1 MTSFA
6 CIVSFL
12 AAKNPKKRKRPIGD
26 GHVHHPA
33 DLDGL
38 LDVRDV
44 RDVRLDVARDAR
56 PDGACHREAEARH
69 DEPADG
75 VDAVS
80 DAHDDDANA
89 EAEAEAEDTRCRP
102 RLY

>member
-26 GHVHHPA
+26 GHVHHPV

-44 RDVRLDVARDAR
+44 LDVRLDVARDAR

-75 VDAVS
+75 VGAVS

-89 EAEAEAEDTRCRP
+89 EAEAEDTRCRP

>member
-1 MTSFA
+1 MNWAGT
-6 CIVSFL
+6 VPQ
-12 AAKNPKKRKRPIGD
+12 KPKRPIGD

-38 LDVRDV
+38 RDVRDV
-44 RDVRLDVARDAR
+44 RDVR
-56 PDGACHREAEARH
+56 PDGPCRREAEARH

-89 EAEAEAEDTRCRP
+89 EAEAEDTRCRP

>member
-1 MTSFA
+1 M
-6 CIVSFL
+6 
-12 AAKNPKKRKRPIGD
+12 
-26 GHVHHPA
+26 
-33 DLDGL
+33 
-38 LDVRDV
+38 

-56 PDGACHREAEARH
+56 PDELCRREAEARH

-89 EAEAEAEDTRCRP
+89 EAEAEAEAEDTRCRP